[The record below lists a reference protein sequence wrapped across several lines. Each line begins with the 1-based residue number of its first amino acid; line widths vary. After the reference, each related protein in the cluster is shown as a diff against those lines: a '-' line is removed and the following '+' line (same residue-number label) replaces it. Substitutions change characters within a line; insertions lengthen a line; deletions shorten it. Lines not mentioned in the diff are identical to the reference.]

1 MLKYEDNLWGK
12 IEFLHNRYNHLYSNL
27 HQYFDFMNKF
37 QSSLQSFSKSL
48 NDISIKKYKI
58 YRDKNLSLYPVIGS
72 IQKNILLHSKEFS
85 EISEFIQTKI
95 IDQAKLS
102 LNDTYSKE
110 NNLYYDY
117 IRTKKNYSNI
127 KLDLDKAKNNFNN
140 NAKLCENLILNAKK
154 MKYNDSNNKEEIE
167 KKENMANEGISEAI
181 NYEKIYIESLSKTN
195 KNREELNNKEKKLL
209 KMYEDIEME
218 IMIKIKG
225 MICMYIAGFKKMY
238 STILN
243 DISWINAQFKKINSE
258 NDINIFINKYK
269 SELKKEEKIP
279 FIPYE
284 PRASLKPKITGDS
297 QKDENLLDINYDV
310 ISSLKHS
317 LKNVCPSIN
326 LEEETKKKKLRY
338 LVNKMFNI
346 NKVIKDEEKKELL
359 DYIKEIPLRKYFI
372 ILLSNQRT
380 HGRFSKRK
388 SLIEDL
394 SKILNIILEY
404 SEKENDYEE
413 AKNCLIL
420 SQTFYYEIIQSDKN
434 DKNED
439 KYYIFNNIKK
449 NKWLN
454 SLNFWENLIAC
465 MIQKE
470 IKNNESNRKKYN
482 FNENYTKNAINNIV
496 FSQLLTF
503 SQNMAEFGFEKKII
517 ESLCQKFIDK
527 YETKKEYA
535 ETIINNINKKK
546 TIISKEENN
555 EVNEELE
562 KFPQNKKL
570 PEKENE
576 NKITQEKASND
587 IGADN
592 NSIINNNKIEDNK
605 E

>member
-1 MLKYEDNLWGK
+1 M
-12 IEFLHNRYNHLYSNL
+12 
-27 HQYFDFMNKF
+27 
-37 QSSLQSFSKSL
+37 
-48 NDISIKKYKI
+48 
-58 YRDKNLSLYPVIGS
+58 
-72 IQKNILLHSKEFS
+72 IQ
-85 EISEFIQTKI
+85 I
-95 IDQAKLS
+95 I
-102 LNDTYSKE
+102 
-110 NNLYYDY
+110 
-117 IRTKKNYSNI
+117 
-127 KLDLDKAKNNFNN
+127 
-140 NAKLCENLILNAKK
+140 
-154 MKYNDSNNKEEIE
+154 
-167 KKENMANEGISEAI
+167 KKENRANEGISEAI

-380 HGRFSKRK
+380 NGRFSKRK

-404 SEKENDYEE
+404 SEKESDYED

-420 SQTFYYEIIQSDKN
+420 SQTFYYEIIQNDKN

-454 SLNFWENLIAC
+454 SLNFWENIIAC
-465 MIQKE
+465 MIQI
-470 IKNNESNRKKYN
+470 IKKKLRKK
-482 FNENYTKNAINNIV
+482 
-496 FSQLLTF
+496 
-503 SQNMAEFGFEKKII
+503 KIG
-517 ESLCQKFIDK
+517 LM
-527 YETKKEYA
+527 KEYLKLL
-535 ETIINNINKKK
+535 IMKKYILNLLVK
-546 TIISKEENN
+546 QI
-555 EVNEELE
+555 
-562 KFPQNKKL
+562 
-570 PEKENE
+570 
-576 NKITQEKASND
+576 
-587 IGADN
+587 
-592 NSIINNNKIEDNK
+592 KIEKN
-605 E
+605 